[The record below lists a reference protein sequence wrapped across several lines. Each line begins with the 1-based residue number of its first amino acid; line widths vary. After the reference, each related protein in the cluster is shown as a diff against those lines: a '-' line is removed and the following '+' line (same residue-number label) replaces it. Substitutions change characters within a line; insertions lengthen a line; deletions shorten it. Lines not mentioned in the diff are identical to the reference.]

1 MTKQIKETNPK
12 AKIREKKS
20 KEQKSM
26 ESVLWDS
33 CNKLRG
39 SVEPAEYKH
48 VILSLIFLKYANDK
62 FIEQQEKMIADGKE
76 AFLEMLPFYTKDNV
90 FFIPELARWNY
101 LMSQAK
107 QNDIALKIDTALH
120 EIEMKNQSLAG
131 ALPDNYYSRL
141 QIDSGVLASLLDKMN
156 GIDMKSEQDKDVF
169 GRIYEYFLL
178 HFAIQ
183 EGKGKGEYYTPKTV
197 VALLCELIEPY
208 YGIVYDGACGSGG
221 MFVQSMRFIEEHK
234 GNKREISVYG
244 QEYTSATLKLAKMN
258 LAIRGISANLGKKAA
273 STFTDDQHKDIKADF
288 ILMNP
293 PFNQKDWRNENE
305 LIDDSRWQGYT
316 TPPNSNANYAW
327 ILNLTSK
334 LSQNGVGCLLLANG
348 ALTADGDE
356 LKIRQQLIE
365 NDLIEAVIILPRNM
379 FYSTDI
385 SVTVY
390 IFNKNK
396 KQRTAEKNGELFNYR
411 DRTNSILFMDLRK
424 KGHPFEKKYT
434 ELTEND
440 RKEITTVYHNWQS
453 EAFASKYSNVKE
465 FCYSANIDE
474 IRKTNYSLA
483 TSKYIEFDR
492 YIEVNDFDEQMKSVQ
507 SELHALF
514 LEEKE
519 SREEITKLLEELGYG
534 IKI

>member
-1 MTKQIKETNPK
+1 MSEQDEQVNTETKING
-12 AKIREKKS
+12 KKT

-62 FIEQQEKMIADGKE
+62 FAEQQERMIADNKE

-90 FFIPELARWNY
+90 FFVPEMSRWNY

-120 EIEMKNQSLAG
+120 EIEMKNQSLSG

-141 QIDSGVLASLLDKMN
+141 QIDGGVLASLLDKMN
-156 GIDMKSEQDKDVF
+156 NIDMKSERDKDIF
-169 GRIYEYFLL
+169 GKIYEYFLF
-178 HFAIQ
+178 HFAMQ

-208 YGIVYDGACGSGG
+208 KGIVYDGACGSGG
-221 MFVQSMRFIEEHK
+221 MFVQSMKFIEEHQ
-234 GNKREISVYG
+234 GNKREISIYG
-244 QEYTSATLKLAKMN
+244 QEYTSATMKLAKMN

-273 STFTDDQHKDIKADF
+273 STFKDDQHKDLKADY

-293 PFNQKDWRNENE
+293 PFNQKDWREDNE
-305 LIDDSRWQGYT
+305 LVDDSRWKGYT

-327 ILNLTSK
+327 VLNVVSK

-348 ALTADGDE
+348 ALSADGIE
-356 LKIRQQLIE
+356 YEIRKQLIE
-365 NDLIEAVIILPRNM
+365 NDLIESVIILPRNM

-396 KQRTAEKNGELFNYR
+396 KARTVVKNGREFKYR
-411 DRTNSILFMDLRK
+411 DRSNEILLIDLRQ
-424 KGHPFEKKYT
+424 KGHPYEKKYT
-434 ELTEND
+434 ELTESD
-440 RKEITTVYHNWQS
+440 RGEIVSIYHNWQS
-453 EAFASKYSNVKE
+453 TDYETTYANVKE
-465 FCYSANIDE
+465 LCYSAS
-474 IRKTNYSLA
+474 KTDIISKNYSLV
-483 TSKYIEFDR
+483 TSKYIQFNRLVETD
-492 YIEVNDFDEQMKSVQ
+492 DFKEQMKNIHL
-507 SELHALF
+507 ELSALF
-514 LEEKE
+514 QEEERSRKDILGVLEEID
-519 SREEITKLLEELGYG
+519 RG
-534 IKI
+534 IKL